1 VNETKMTAPLAVT
14 GWLIV
19 ITVFHR
25 IDAKIAELEL
35 LPTQPV
41 PDEPV
46 WIDLINPTPEE
57 EKNLPQNLN
66 IALPSRGE
74 IWRNHALNRMY
85 TRDGISYM
93 TAAVF
98 TCEENNPR
106 TWPITFI
113 LTPDFLITIREAD
126 PAAFLKFQERLLLQ
140 PKKYKSSEDVLEA
153 LMEEII
159 TGLALDNEALIQ
171 RLDALSDRV
180 LKDETF
186 EVKKQSASN
195 VTRSVIRLIGH
206 CDELNSKINESL
218 HSLSRLLSYFR
229 DTHAGNPTAQRDADV
244 LLTYTRSLTEQAE
257 FLSHK
262 IDFQLEAALG
272 MINAEQNLIAK
283 TFTVVA
289 VLLMPPTL
297 ISSIYGMNF
306 EHMPE
311 LHSPIAY
318 PIVLCVMLASALV
331 PFLFLRRKGWL

>member
-1 VNETKMTAPLAVT
+1 
-14 GWLIV
+14 V

-25 IDAKIAELEL
+25 IDGRIAELQL
-35 LPTQPV
+35 LPTQSV

-74 IWRNHALNRMY
+74 IWRNQALNRMY

-93 TAAVF
+93 TAAIF

-126 PAAFLKFQERLLLQ
+126 PAAFLKFQETLLLQ
-140 PKKYKSSEDVLEA
+140 PRKYKTSEDVLEA

-159 TGLALDNEALIQ
+159 TGLALDNDALIQ
-171 RLDALSDRV
+171 RLDALSDQV

-186 EVKKQSASN
+186 NVKKESASN
-195 VTRSVIRLIGH
+195 VTRSVIRLIGY
-206 CDELNSKINESL
+206 CDDLNSKINESL

-229 DTHAGNPTAQRDADV
+229 DTHGPGNPSVQRDADV

-272 MINAEQNLIAK
+272 MINAEQNLIVK
-283 TFTVVA
+283 TFTVLA
-289 VLLMPPTL
+289 VFFMPPTL

-318 PIVLCVMLASALV
+318 PLVLVVMVLSALV
-331 PFLFLRRKGWL
+331 PYFLFRKKGWL

>member
-1 VNETKMTAPLAVT
+1 
-14 GWLIV
+14 V

-25 IDAKIAELEL
+25 VEGKVAELEL
-35 LPTQPV
+35 QPTQSV
-41 PDEPV
+41 PDDPV

-85 TRDGISYM
+85 TRDGTSYM
-93 TAAVF
+93 TATIFACDGDIPQASAV
-98 TCEENNPR
+98 
-106 TWPITFI
+106 TFI
-113 LTPDFLITIREAD
+113 LTPDFLITIREVD
-126 PAAFLKFQERLLLQ
+126 PMSFLKFQEQLLLQ
-140 PKKYKSSEDVLEA
+140 PRKYPTSADVLEG

-159 TGLALDNEALIQ
+159 TSLAFDNESLIQ

-186 EVKKQSASN
+186 RAQKESASN
-195 VTRSVIRLIGH
+195 ITRSVIRLIGH
-206 CDELNSKINESL
+206 CDDLNSKINESL

-229 DTHAGNPTAQRDADV
+229 DTHGPGNPSVSRDADV

-272 MINAEQNLIAK
+272 MINAEPNLIVK
-283 TFTVVA
+283 TFTVLA
-289 VLLMPPTL
+289 VFFMPPTL

-306 EHMPE
+306 DHMPE

-318 PIVLCVMLASALV
+318 PIVLVVMLLSAV
-331 PFLFLRRKGWL
+331 IPFFLFKKKGWL